1 MAHHGRMKAKKGPSN
16 YMQSLENFSKG
27 IVILLFLYWNIM
39 EGAVF
44 QNEYPKV
51 FVKLYSMAAWRL
63 LLLAALIAGALWDP
77 FVGVMLAF
85 TTFFYVMD
93 MEVTMNTWR

>member
-1 MAHHGRMKAKKGPSN
+1 MKAKKGPSN

>member
-1 MAHHGRMKAKKGPSN
+1 MAHHGRMKAKKSPSN
-16 YMQSLENFSKG
+16 TMHTLETYSKG
-27 IVILLFLYWNIM
+27 AVILFFLYWNIM

-44 QNEYPKV
+44 QNEYPRV

-63 LLLAALIAGALWDP
+63 LLLLGLITGALWDP
-77 FVGVMLAF
+77 FVGIMLAF

-93 MEVTMNTWR
+93 MEVTMETWR

>member
-1 MAHHGRMKAKKGPSN
+1 
-16 YMQSLENFSKG
+16 MQSLENFSKG